1 MLIGPRSSHRLFQ
14 IYQFRTKVNEA
25 THSIRVRELMEG
37 QIFNSICRAT
47 QTDLGVSELKG
58 KKALKVRTCLVPYF
72 STLLKKIRQDS
83 LKIALRMP
91 SLDFFYRKL
100 KDASPFYPFS

>member
-1 MLIGPRSSHRLFQ
+1 MLIGPISSHRLFQ

-25 THSIRVRELMEG
+25 TQSIRVRELMEG

-100 KDASPFYPFS
+100 KDASPLYPFS